1 MSFSKAVDLLRLA
14 TMASSRRGVCLSDV
28 EEEFGCVRRTAQ
40 RMIEALETAFPAT
53 EHRVDDDDR
62 RHYWR
67 LPARAIAHLLT
78 PSADELAAMSSG
90 IEELRRSGRNT
101 DGARLAELDRKV
113 RALIPAESG
122 ARLAVDEEALLEAMG
137 YAARPGPAPAI
148 APEVDL
154 AISQALKG
162 PFHLAL
168 EYRSRGDAQPSWRTI
183 EPLGLLLGARRY
195 LVGRDTSKPDGRFR
209 HYRVE
214 DVTDAKVLETS
225 FGYPE
230 DFDFRSYASRA
241 FGSFHNDDEYGEV
254 VWRFAPEAADRAS
267 RYLFHPSQTS
277 ELCDDGSLDVK
288 FQASGRLEMAWHLYA
303 WGESVEVIAP
313 PELAALVNPY
323 RRSDFPALP

>member
-28 EEEFGCVRRTAQ
+28 EEEFDCVRRTAQ
-40 RMIEALETAFPAT
+40 RMIEALQSAFPAT
-53 EHRVDDDDR
+53 EHRVDDDR
-62 RHYWR
+62 KHYWC

-90 IEELRRSGRNT
+90 IEELRRRGMSSE
-101 DGARLAELDRKV
+101 AAHLAGIDRKV
-113 RALIPAESG
+113 RALIPLESG

-137 YAARPGPAPAI
+137 FAARPGPQPTI

-168 EYRSRGDAQPSWRTI
+168 DYQSRGDDKPSWRTV
-183 EPLGLLLGARRY
+183 EPVGLLLGARRY
-195 LVGRDTSKPDGRFR
+195 LVGRDVGKPDGRYR

-214 DVTDAKVLETS
+214 DITSAMVLETS
-225 FGYPE
+225 FQYPE
-230 DFDFRSYASRA
+230 DFDFRAYASRA
-241 FGSFHNDDEYGEV
+241 FGSFHNDLEYGEV
-254 VWRFAPEAADRAS
+254 VWRFAPDAADRAS

-277 ELCDDGSLDVK
+277 ELCEDGTLLVR
-288 FQASGRLEMAWHLYA
+288 FNASGHLEMAWHLYS
-303 WGESVEVIAP
+303 WGDKVEILAP
-313 PELAALVNPY
+313 EKLKDMVEPFRRTDFAALP
-323 RRSDFPALP
+323 